1 MICGP
6 TTITAFLNTLS
17 MGFKTIAIDKKAAE
31 VWRVLGAVGQQYEKF
46 TALVAR
52 AKKNIETA
60 GKTLDEI
67 DHRNSIIGKKLKNV
81 ERISGEEAQA
91 ILGIDSMSSAE
102 YGEDTEA
109 DEG

>member
-1 MICGP
+1 MPEP

-52 AKKNIETA
+52 AE
-60 GKTLDEI
+60 EEY
-67 DHRNSIIGKKLKNV
+67 RNG
-81 ERISGEEAQA
+81 R
-91 ILGIDSMSSAE
+91 
-102 YGEDTEA
+102 
-109 DEG
+109 